1 MNASTPFGPYIG
13 QRPQDSKGPRPVTP
27 GALLRGVIYD

>member
-1 MNASTPFGPYIG
+1 MNASTPFGQYIG
-13 QRPQDSKGPRPVTP
+13 QRPQYTGRATHS